1 MIVIKSNSA
10 QWHKML
16 STIMLSVV
24 MLIVAMLNV
33 MALFSSQL
41 FFSAFKVLCNKTVY
55 GHNSLPW

>member
-24 MLIVAMLNV
+24 MLIVAMLSV
-33 MALFSSQL
+33 MALFSIQL
-41 FFSAFKVLCNKTVY
+41 FFSSAFKGLCNKTIY
-55 GHNSLPW
+55 GRNSEP